1 MIGAPAPCVTVPDR
15 RFPRVARVNELVRE
29 VVAEELERIGDE
41 RLELVTVTGVDVEP
55 DLRRAVV
62 WFTALTDG
70 VDEVLVEHRVRLQAA
85 IGRQVRMKRTPELA
99 FRPDPAIVTGRRV
112 EDILRKLQDTGGDA
126 TEEDRRDR
134 EL

>member
-1 MIGAPAPCVTVPDR
+1 MPDR
-15 RFPRVARVNELVRE
+15 RYPRTARVNELVRE

-62 WFTALTDG
+62 WFTSLTES
-70 VDEVLVEHRVRLQAA
+70 VDEILAEHRIRLQAA

-112 EDILRKLQDTGGDA
+112 EDILRELQDTGRDA
-126 TEEDRRDR
+126 TQEEPRDR
-134 EL
+134 EP

>member
-1 MIGAPAPCVTVPDR
+1 MPDR
-15 RFPRVARVNELVRE
+15 RYPRTARVNELVRE

-62 WFTALTDG
+62 WFTSLTES
-70 VDEVLVEHRVRLQAA
+70 VDEILAEHRIRLQAA
-85 IGRQVRMKRTPELA
+85 IGRQVRMKRTPELT

-112 EDILRKLQDTGGDA
+112 EDILRKLQETGRDA
-126 TEEDRRDR
+126 TQEEPGDQP
-134 EL
+134 

>member
-1 MIGAPAPCVTVPDR
+1 MPDR
-15 RFPRVARVNELVRE
+15 RYPRTARVNELVRE

-62 WFTALTDG
+62 WFTSLTES
-70 VDEVLVEHRVRLQAA
+70 VDEILAEHRIRLQAA

-112 EDILRKLQDTGGDA
+112 EDILRKLQETGRDA
-126 TEEDRRDR
+126 TQEEPGDQP
-134 EL
+134 

>member
-1 MIGAPAPCVTVPDR
+1 MPDR
-15 RFPRVARVNELVRE
+15 RYPRTARVNELVRE

-55 DLRRAVV
+55 DLRRAMV
-62 WFTALTDG
+62 WFTSLTES
-70 VDEVLVEHRVRLQAA
+70 VDEILAEHRIRLQAA

-126 TEEDRRDR
+126 TQEEPRDR
-134 EL
+134 EP